1 MRYRKMV
8 RHKKKVM
15 AGVGVATT
23 LTAPAAAVAENPVE
37 HVVDAVSPG
46 TPQVE
51 NTVSREARSF
61 AHDQLVVR
69 TARLARIDAKL
80 HGKHLPRGYT
90 RKLRAM
96 STTKLMRKERALL
109 HRIHER
115 QRQGVSPSG
124 SHDGGAAPSPG
135 VAALLAKVAQCE
147 SGGNPRAIGGGGTYR
162 GAYQFDQAT
171 WASVGGTG
179 DPASA
184 SMAEQTRRAAILYSR
199 VGPSAW
205 PVCGS

>member
-23 LTAPAAAVAENPVE
+23 LTAPGAAVAESPVE
-37 HVVDAVSPG
+37 TMVDAVTPDA
-46 TPQVE
+46 PQVE

-61 AHDQLVVR
+61 AHDQLVAR

-80 HGKHLPRGYT
+80 RGKHLPRGYT
-90 RKLRAM
+90 RKLRGM
-96 STTKLMRKERALL
+96 SNAKLMRKERTLL

-115 QRQGVSPSG
+115 QRDGIAPGG
-124 SHDGGAAPSPG
+124 STDGGAIDPG
-135 VAALLAKVAQCE
+135 VRALLAKIAQCE

-162 GAYQFDQAT
+162 GAYQFDQST
-171 WASVGGTG
+171 WASVGGSG
-179 DPASA
+179 DPAAA

-199 VGPSAW
+199 VGASAW
-205 PVCGS
+205 PVCGR